1 MAQNETYLTVLYIL
15 DNEIVEDLSE
25 LTASVVL

>member
-15 DNEIVEDLSE
+15 DYEIVEDLSE